1 MMKTFDLLSA
11 TINSLILSVILI
23 ILIEMIGVFLN
34 ISLFL
39 STSLSSSYTTIYPFS
54 NPAIKVIVLLF
65 IFCFTS
71 KHSTGDSNFLEFSRF
86 NIYFCSLNP
95 YFLIFPNDD
104 PVYMISFSF
113 LFFWWWYR
121 NRFISSFAIVLN
133 FSWNP
138 FKLLWPTIST

>member
-1 MMKTFDLLSA
+1 MQYIGTGLFIKDNSIRSCLYFELKKEFSLRMMKTFDLLSA

-113 LFFWWWYR
+113 LFF
-121 NRFISSFAIVLN
+121 
-133 FSWNP
+133 
-138 FKLLWPTIST
+138 